1 MAWTELS
8 FDPDSV
14 ASTSDLA
21 SSALAEANTAS
32 GAAAT
37 ASDIASSA
45 LALAS
50 DAASKATVALS
61 KASDA
66 SVAAAAVSD
75 TASDAASKASVAYAK
90 ASAASVA
97 AAGVASVAS
106 DASSLASDA
115 MVKASAAS
123 VAVAAK
129 KAILYN
135 TTPADT
141 VDDGFTGSFVASG
154 VLARGQI
161 CYVKAAGTVAKANAN
176 SAATASGL
184 LVLSPAS
191 VADTGSFAAIM
202 PGTMVGHSAWN
213 WTLGAPIFM
222 GSSAGSMTQTR
233 PSAASAIVRVVGYGG
248 RNSNVMF
255 FNPDNT
261 WIEVT

>member
-1 MAWTELS
+1 MGYTSVS

-14 ASTSDLA
+14 ASNSDLA
-21 SSALAEANTAS
+21 SSALAEANSAS
-32 GAAAT
+32 GAAAN
-37 ASDIASSA
+37 ASDLASSA
-45 LALAS
+45 LVLAS

-66 SVAAAAVSD
+66 SVAAAAVSNA
-75 TASDAASKASVAYAK
+75 ASDAGSKASVALAK

-115 MVKASAAS
+115 MVKAAAAS
-123 VAVAAK
+123 VAVAGK
-129 KAILYN
+129 KAVLYN

-154 VLARGQI
+154 VLARGNL
-161 CYVKAAGTVAKANAN
+161 CYVKTAGTAAKANAN

-184 LVLSPAS
+184 LVMAPGSH
-191 VADTGSFAAIM
+191 ADTASFAAIM
-202 PGTMVGHSAWN
+202 PGTMVGHSAWA
-213 WTLGAPIFM
+213 WSCGKPIFM
-222 GSSAGSMTQTR
+222 GSSAGSMTQTK

-248 RNSNVMF
+248 RNSNVMWF
-255 FNPDNT
+255 DPDNT